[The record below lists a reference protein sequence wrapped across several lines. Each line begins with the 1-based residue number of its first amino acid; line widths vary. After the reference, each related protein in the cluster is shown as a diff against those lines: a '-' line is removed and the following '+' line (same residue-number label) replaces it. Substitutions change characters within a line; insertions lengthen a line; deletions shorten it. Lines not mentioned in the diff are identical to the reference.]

1 MTSFRRPCRHSRN
14 PSWADVAHDGRGL
27 PVNRPGTDQ
36 NSLEASDALAPIPE
50 LRIENGPCQA
60 VPVFSVMEEFFKDI
74 AHEAA
79 ILAPKVGMGV
89 VIFAAFWLAS
99 LLLRT
104 FFGRLS
110 RQADY
115 NTAFIIKLAGR
126 TGSIAL
132 MVFGAIT
139 ALGTMGINVSALVA
153 GLGLTGFALGFALK
167 DILSN
172 LMAGVLI
179 LLYRPFRVSDY
190 IVVAGN
196 EGIVTEIDLRY
207 TTLQKEGQIFLVP
220 NSVLFT
226 NSIGVV
232 ESKRRRIS
240 EEPAA

>member
-1 MTSFRRPCRHSRN
+1 
-14 PSWADVAHDGRGL
+14 
-27 PVNRPGTDQ
+27 
-36 NSLEASDALAPIPE
+36 
-50 LRIENGPCQA
+50 
-60 VPVFSVMEEFFKDI
+60 MEPFLKNM

-79 ILAPKVGMGV
+79 VLAPKVGIGLL
-89 VIFAAFWLAS
+89 IFLAFWLAGA
-99 LLLRT
+99 LLRA

-115 NTAFIIKLAGR
+115 NTAFILRLAGR
-126 TGSIAL
+126 TTSIAL

-172 LMAGVLI
+172 LIAGVLI
-179 LLYRPFRVSDY
+179 LLYRPFRVNDY
-190 IVVAGN
+190 IMVAGN
-196 EGIVTEIDLRY
+196 EGVVTEIDLRY
-207 TTLQKEGQIFLVP
+207 TSLEKEGQIYLIP

-232 ESKRRRIS
+232 KSKRRRIS